1 MVIYF
6 KNFFY
11 EFMLFIYLSYI
22 YFMSKKK
29 TGILLINL
37 GSPKDLT
44 KKSVREYL
52 KVFLSDDYV
61 LDLPKILQQI
71 ILRVFILPFRPKST
85 LEAYE
90 QIWTSEGSPLILST
104 ESIAKKLSSKTG
116 WDVDFAMRYEDPS
129 IENALL
135 NFKNKGIN
143 KIIVISLYPHNA
155 MATTITTEMETRIV
169 ANKVSEDFELTFTK
183 PFFDNEIYINA
194 VSNSI
199 KPFIEKASF
208 DKIIFSYHG
217 IPKRQAK
224 KTDETGEHCFSTGNC
239 CEVEGAGSKDCYR
252 SHTRIA
258 SDLTAKKLG
267 LNDDQWEVAY
277 QSRLGPG
284 WLTPFTDRRLAELP
298 EEGKNNIAVLCPSF
312 ISDCLETLEEIDIR
326 GRKTFFDAGGKN
338 MTYIPCLNDS
348 EDTIT
353 LLENLVKSS

>member
-1 MVIYF
+1 
-6 KNFFY
+6 
-11 EFMLFIYLSYI
+11 
-22 YFMSKKK
+22 MSKNT

-37 GSPKDLT
+37 GSPKKLT

-71 ILRVFILPFRPKST
+71 ILRVFILPFRPKKT

-90 QIWTSEGSPLILST
+90 LIWTPEGSPLIIST
-104 ESIAKKLSSKTG
+104 ESIANKLSLKTG
-116 WDVDFAMRYEDPS
+116 WDVDYAMRYEDPS

-135 NFKNKGIN
+135 NFKNKGIY

-155 MATTITTEMETRIV
+155 LATTITTEMETRIV
-169 ANKVSEDFELTFTK
+169 ANKLSEDFELVFTK

-194 VSNSI
+194 ISKTI
-199 KPFIEKASF
+199 KPHIEKVSF
-208 DKIIFSYHG
+208 DKIVFSYHG

-224 KTDETGEHCFSTGNC
+224 KTDETGVHCFSDSNC
-239 CEVEGAGSKDCYR
+239 CEIAGDGSKDCYR

-258 SDLTAKKLG
+258 SDLTARKLG
-267 LNDDQWEVAY
+267 LSDDQWEVAY

-284 WLTPFTDRRLAELP
+284 WLTPFTDKRLAELP
-298 EEGKNNIAVLCPSF
+298 EEGKKNIAVLCPSF

-348 EDTIT
+348 EDTIN
-353 LLENLVKSS
+353 LLENLVKSA

>member
-1 MVIYF
+1 
-6 KNFFY
+6 
-11 EFMLFIYLSYI
+11 
-22 YFMSKKK
+22 MSENT

-37 GSPKDLT
+37 GSPKKLT

-71 ILRVFILPFRPKST
+71 ILRVFILPFRPKKT

-90 QIWTSEGSPLILST
+90 LIWTPEGSPLIIST
-104 ESIAKKLSSKTG
+104 ESIANKLSLKTG
-116 WDVDFAMRYEDPS
+116 WDVDYAMRYEDPS

-135 NFKNKGIN
+135 NFKSKGIY

-155 MATTITTEMETRIV
+155 MATTITTEIETRIV
-169 ANKVSEDFELTFTK
+169 ANKLSEDFELVFTK

-194 VSNSI
+194 IANTI
-199 KPFIEKASF
+199 KPCIEKASF
-208 DKIIFSYHG
+208 DKIVFSYHG

-224 KTDETGEHCFSTGNC
+224 KTDETGEHCFSDGNC
-239 CEVEGAGSKDCYR
+239 CEIVGDGSKDCYR

-267 LNDDQWEVAY
+267 LSDDQWEVAY

-284 WLTPFTDRRLAELP
+284 WLTPFTDKRLAELP
-298 EEGKNNIAVLCPSF
+298 EEGKKNIAVLCPSF

-348 EDTIT
+348 EDTIN
-353 LLENLVKSS
+353 LLENLVKGA

>member
-1 MVIYF
+1 
-6 KNFFY
+6 
-11 EFMLFIYLSYI
+11 
-22 YFMSKKK
+22 MSENT

-37 GSPKDLT
+37 GSPKKLT

-71 ILRVFILPFRPKST
+71 ILRVFILPFRPKKT

-90 QIWTSEGSPLILST
+90 LIWTPEGSPLIIST
-104 ESIAKKLSSKTG
+104 ESIANKLSLKTG
-116 WDVDFAMRYEDPS
+116 WDVDYAMRYEEPS

-135 NFKNKGIN
+135 NFKNKGIY

-155 MATTITTEMETRIV
+155 LATTITTEMETRIV
-169 ANKVSEDFELTFTK
+169 ANKLSEDFELVFTK

-194 VSNSI
+194 IANTI
-199 KPFIEKASF
+199 KPCIEKASF
-208 DKIIFSYHG
+208 DKIVFSYHG

-224 KTDETGEHCFSTGNC
+224 KTDETGEHCFSDSNC
-239 CEVEGAGSKDCYR
+239 CEIAGDGSKDCYR

-267 LNDDQWEVAY
+267 LSDDQWEVAY

-284 WLTPFTDRRLAELP
+284 WLTPFTDKRLAELP
-298 EEGKNNIAVLCPSF
+298 EEGKKNIAVLCPSF

-326 GRKTFFDAGGKN
+326 GRKTFFDAGGEI

-348 EDTIT
+348 EDTIN
-353 LLENLVKSS
+353 LLENLVKTA

>member
-1 MVIYF
+1 
-6 KNFFY
+6 
-11 EFMLFIYLSYI
+11 
-22 YFMSKKK
+22 MSENT

-37 GSPKDLT
+37 GSPKKLT

-71 ILRVFILPFRPKST
+71 ILRVFILPFRPKKT

-90 QIWTSEGSPLILST
+90 LIWTPEGSPLITST
-104 ESIAKKLSSKTG
+104 ESIANKLSLKTG
-116 WDVDFAMRYEDPS
+116 WDVDYAMRYEDPS

-135 NFKNKGIN
+135 NFKNKGIY

-155 MATTITTEMETRIV
+155 LATTITTEMETRIV
-169 ANKVSEDFELTFTK
+169 ANKLSEDFELVFTK

-194 VSNSI
+194 IANTI
-199 KPFIEKASF
+199 KPCLEKASF
-208 DKIIFSYHG
+208 DKIVFSYHG

-224 KTDETGEHCFSTGNC
+224 KTDETGVHCFSNSNC
-239 CEVEGAGSKDCYR
+239 CEIAGDGSKDCYR

-267 LNDDQWEVAY
+267 LSDDQWEVAY

-284 WLTPFTDRRLAELP
+284 WLTPFTDKRLAELP
-298 EEGKNNIAVLCPSF
+298 EEGKKNIAVLCPSF

-326 GRKTFFDAGGKN
+326 GRKTFFDAGGKI

-348 EDTIT
+348 EDTIN
-353 LLENLVKSS
+353 LLENLVKSA

>member
-1 MVIYF
+1 
-6 KNFFY
+6 
-11 EFMLFIYLSYI
+11 
-22 YFMSKKK
+22 MSENT

-37 GSPKDLT
+37 GSPKKLT

-71 ILRVFILPFRPKST
+71 ILRVFILPFRPKKT

-90 QIWTSEGSPLILST
+90 LIWTPEGSPLIIST
-104 ESIAKKLSSKTG
+104 ESIAKKLSLKTG
-116 WDVDFAMRYEDPS
+116 WDVDYAMRYEDPS

-135 NFKNKGIN
+135 NFKSKGIY

-155 MATTITTEMETRIV
+155 MATTITTEIETRIV
-169 ANKVSEDFELTFTK
+169 AYKLSEDFELVFTK

-194 VSNSI
+194 IANTI
-199 KPFIEKASF
+199 KPCIEKASF
-208 DKIIFSYHG
+208 DKIVFSYHG

-224 KTDETGEHCFSTGNC
+224 KTDETGEHCFSDSNC
-239 CEVEGAGSKDCYR
+239 CEIAGDGSKDCYR

-267 LNDDQWEVAY
+267 LSDDQWEVAY

-284 WLTPFTDRRLAELP
+284 WLTPFTDKRLAELP
-298 EEGKNNIAVLCPSF
+298 EEGKKNIAVLCPSF

-326 GRKTFFDAGGKN
+326 GRKTFFDAGGEI

-348 EDTIT
+348 EDTIN
-353 LLENLVKSS
+353 LLENLVKSA

>member
-1 MVIYF
+1 
-6 KNFFY
+6 
-11 EFMLFIYLSYI
+11 
-22 YFMSKKK
+22 MSENK
-29 TGILLINL
+29 TGVLLINL
-37 GSPKDLT
+37 GSPKELT
-44 KKSVREYL
+44 KKSVKEYL
-52 KVFLSDDYV
+52 RVFLSDDYV
-61 LDLPKILQQI
+61 LDIPKILQQL
-71 ILRVFILPFRPKST
+71 ILRLFILPFRPKNT

-90 QIWTSEGSPLILST
+90 LIWTPEGSPLILST
-104 ESIAKKLSSKTG
+104 KSIAKKLSKKTG
-116 WDVDFAMRYEDPS
+116 WDVNYAMRYEDPS
-129 IENALL
+129 IEKALV
-135 NFKNKGIN
+135 NFNSKGIN

-169 ANKVSEDFELTFTK
+169 ANKISENFELIFTK
-183 PFFDNEIYINA
+183 PFFDNEIYINTL
-194 VSNSI
+194 SNSI
-199 KPFIEKASF
+199 KPYIEKSSF

-239 CEVEGAGSKDCYR
+239 CEIESEGSKDCYR

-267 LNDDQWEVAY
+267 LSEDQWEVAY

-298 EEGKNNIAVLCPSF
+298 EEGKENIAILCPSF

-326 GRKTFFDAGGKN
+326 GRKTFFDAGGRN

-348 EDTIT
+348 EETVT
-353 LLENLVKSS
+353 LLENLVKTA

>member
-1 MVIYF
+1 
-6 KNFFY
+6 
-11 EFMLFIYLSYI
+11 
-22 YFMSKKK
+22 MSENT

-37 GSPKDLT
+37 GSPKKLT

-71 ILRVFILPFRPKST
+71 ILRVFILPFRPKKT

-90 QIWTSEGSPLILST
+90 LIWTPEGSPLIIST

-116 WDVDFAMRYEDPS
+116 WDVDYAMRYEDPS

-135 NFKNKGIN
+135 NFKSKGIY

-155 MATTITTEMETRIV
+155 MATTITTEIETRIV
-169 ANKVSEDFELTFTK
+169 ANKLSEDFELVFTK

-194 VSNSI
+194 ISKTI
-199 KPFIEKASF
+199 KPHIEKASF
-208 DKIIFSYHG
+208 DKIVFSYHG

-224 KTDETGEHCFSTGNC
+224 KTDETGVHCFSDSNC
-239 CEVEGAGSKDCYR
+239 CEIAGDGSKDCYR

-258 SDLTAKKLG
+258 SDLTARKLG
-267 LNDDQWEVAY
+267 LSDDQWEVAY

-284 WLTPFTDRRLAELP
+284 WLTPFTDKRLAELP
-298 EEGKNNIAVLCPSF
+298 EEGKKNIAVLCPSF

-348 EDTIT
+348 EDTIN
-353 LLENLVKSS
+353 LLENLVKGA

>member
-1 MVIYF
+1 
-6 KNFFY
+6 
-11 EFMLFIYLSYI
+11 
-22 YFMSKKK
+22 MSKNT

-37 GSPKDLT
+37 GSPKKLT

-71 ILRVFILPFRPKST
+71 ILRVFILPFRPKKT

-90 QIWTSEGSPLILST
+90 LIWTPEGSPLIIST
-104 ESIAKKLSSKTG
+104 ESIANKLSLKTG
-116 WDVDFAMRYEDPS
+116 WDVDYAMRYEDPS

-135 NFKNKGIN
+135 NFKNKGIY

-155 MATTITTEMETRIV
+155 LATTITTEMETRIV
-169 ANKVSEDFELTFTK
+169 ANKLSEDFELVFTK

-194 VSNSI
+194 ISKTI
-199 KPFIEKASF
+199 KPHIEKASF
-208 DKIIFSYHG
+208 DKIVFSYHG

-224 KTDETGEHCFSTGNC
+224 KTDETGEHCFSDGNC
-239 CEVEGAGSKDCYR
+239 CEIVGDGSKDCYR

-267 LNDDQWEVAY
+267 LSDDQWEVAY

-284 WLTPFTDRRLAELP
+284 WLTPFTDKRLAELP
-298 EEGKNNIAVLCPSF
+298 EEGKKNIAVLCPSF

-348 EDTIT
+348 EDTIN
-353 LLENLVKSS
+353 LLENLVKTA

>member
-1 MVIYF
+1 
-6 KNFFY
+6 
-11 EFMLFIYLSYI
+11 
-22 YFMSKKK
+22 MSENT

-37 GSPKDLT
+37 GSPKKLT

-71 ILRVFILPFRPKST
+71 ILRVFILPFRPKKT

-90 QIWTSEGSPLILST
+90 LIWTPEGSPLIIST
-104 ESIAKKLSSKTG
+104 ESIANKLSLKTG
-116 WDVDFAMRYEDPS
+116 WDVDYAMRYEDPS

-135 NFKNKGIN
+135 NFKNKGIY

-155 MATTITTEMETRIV
+155 LATTITTEMETRIV
-169 ANKVSEDFELTFTK
+169 ANKLSEDFELVFTK

-194 VSNSI
+194 IANTI
-199 KPFIEKASF
+199 KPCIEKASF
-208 DKIIFSYHG
+208 DKIVFSYHG

-224 KTDETGEHCFSTGNC
+224 KTDETGVHCFSDSNC
-239 CEVEGAGSKDCYR
+239 CEIAGDGSKDCYR

-267 LNDDQWEVAY
+267 LSDDQWEVAY

-284 WLTPFTDRRLAELP
+284 WLTPFTDKRLAELP
-298 EEGKNNIAVLCPSF
+298 EEGKKNIAVLCPSF

-326 GRKTFFDAGGKN
+326 GRKTFFDAGGKI

-348 EDTIT
+348 EDTIN
-353 LLENLVKSS
+353 LLENLVKSA

>member
-1 MVIYF
+1 
-6 KNFFY
+6 
-11 EFMLFIYLSYI
+11 
-22 YFMSKKK
+22 MSENT
-29 TGILLINL
+29 TGVLLINL
-37 GSPKDLT
+37 GSPKELT
-44 KKSVREYL
+44 KKSVKEYL
-52 KVFLSDDYV
+52 RVFLSDDYV
-61 LDLPKILQQI
+61 LDIPKILQQL
-71 ILRVFILPFRPKST
+71 ILRLFILPFRPKNT

-90 QIWTSEGSPLILST
+90 LIWTPEGSPLILST
-104 ESIAKKLSSKTG
+104 KSIAKKLSKKTG
-116 WDVDFAMRYEDPS
+116 WDVDYAMRYEDPS
-129 IENALL
+129 IEKALV
-135 NFKNKGIN
+135 NFNSKGIN

-169 ANKVSEDFELTFTK
+169 ANKISENFELIFTK
-183 PFFDNEIYINA
+183 PFFDNEIYINTL
-194 VSNSI
+194 SNSI
-199 KPFIEKASF
+199 KPYIEKSSF

-239 CEVEGAGSKDCYR
+239 CEIESEGSKDCYR

-267 LNDDQWEVAY
+267 LSEDQWEVAY

-298 EEGKNNIAVLCPSF
+298 EEGKENIAILCPSF

-326 GRKTFFDAGGKN
+326 GRKTFFDAGGRN

-348 EDTIT
+348 EETVT
-353 LLENLVKSS
+353 LLENLVKTA

>member
-1 MVIYF
+1 MSY
-6 KNFFY
+6 
-11 EFMLFIYLSYI
+11 YL
-22 YFMSKKK
+22 FMSENK
-29 TGILLINL
+29 TGVLLINL
-37 GSPKDLT
+37 GSPKELT
-44 KKSVREYL
+44 KKSVKEYL
-52 KVFLSDDYV
+52 RVFLSDDYV
-61 LDLPKILQQI
+61 LDIPKILQQL
-71 ILRVFILPFRPKST
+71 ILRLFILPFRPKNT

-90 QIWTSEGSPLILST
+90 LIWTPEGSPLILST
-104 ESIAKKLSSKTG
+104 KSIAKKLSKKTG
-116 WDVDFAMRYEDPS
+116 WDVNYAMRYEDPS
-129 IENALL
+129 IEKALV
-135 NFKNKGIN
+135 NFNSKGIN

-169 ANKVSEDFELTFTK
+169 ANKISENFELIFTK
-183 PFFDNEIYINA
+183 PFFDNEIYINTL
-194 VSNSI
+194 SNSI
-199 KPFIEKASF
+199 KPYIEKSSF

-239 CEVEGAGSKDCYR
+239 CEIESEGSKDCYR

-267 LNDDQWEVAY
+267 LSEDQWEVAY

-298 EEGKNNIAVLCPSF
+298 EEGKENIAILCPSF

-326 GRKTFFDAGGKN
+326 GRKTFFDAGGRN

-348 EDTIT
+348 EETVT
-353 LLENLVKSS
+353 LLENLVKTA

>member
-1 MVIYF
+1 
-6 KNFFY
+6 
-11 EFMLFIYLSYI
+11 
-22 YFMSKKK
+22 MSENT

-37 GSPKDLT
+37 GSPKKLT

-71 ILRVFILPFRPKST
+71 ILRVFILPFRPKKT

-90 QIWTSEGSPLILST
+90 LIWTPEGSPLIIST
-104 ESIAKKLSSKTG
+104 ESIANKLSLKTG
-116 WDVDFAMRYEDPS
+116 WDVDYAMRYEDPS

-135 NFKNKGIN
+135 NFKNKGIY

-155 MATTITTEMETRIV
+155 LATTITTEMETRIV
-169 ANKVSEDFELTFTK
+169 AYKLSEDFELVFTK

-194 VSNSI
+194 IANTI
-199 KPFIEKASF
+199 KPCIEKASF
-208 DKIIFSYHG
+208 DKIVFSYHG

-224 KTDETGEHCFSTGNC
+224 KTDETGEHCFSDSNC
-239 CEVEGAGSKDCYR
+239 CEIAGDGSKDCYR

-267 LNDDQWEVAY
+267 LSDDQWEVAY

-284 WLTPFTDRRLAELP
+284 WLTPFTDKRLAELP
-298 EEGKNNIAVLCPSF
+298 EEGKKNIAVLCPSF

-348 EDTIT
+348 EDTIN
-353 LLENLVKSS
+353 LLENLVKSA

>member
-1 MVIYF
+1 
-6 KNFFY
+6 
-11 EFMLFIYLSYI
+11 
-22 YFMSKKK
+22 MSENT

-37 GSPKDLT
+37 GSPKKLT

-71 ILRVFILPFRPKST
+71 ILRVFILPFRPKKT

-90 QIWTSEGSPLILST
+90 LIWTPEGSPLITST
-104 ESIAKKLSSKTG
+104 ESIANKLSLKTG
-116 WDVDFAMRYEDPS
+116 WDVDYAMRYEDPS

-135 NFKNKGIN
+135 NFKSKGIY

-155 MATTITTEMETRIV
+155 MATTITTEIETRIV
-169 ANKVSEDFELTFTK
+169 ANKLSEDFELVFTK

-194 VSNSI
+194 ISKTI
-199 KPFIEKASF
+199 KPHIEKASF
-208 DKIIFSYHG
+208 DKIVFSYHG

-224 KTDETGEHCFSTGNC
+224 KTDETGVHCFSDSNC
-239 CEVEGAGSKDCYR
+239 CEIAGDGSKDCYR

-267 LNDDQWEVAY
+267 LSDDQWEVAY

-284 WLTPFTDRRLAELP
+284 WLTPFTDKRLAELP
-298 EEGKNNIAVLCPSF
+298 EEGKKNIAVLCPSF

-348 EDTIT
+348 EDTIN
-353 LLENLVKSS
+353 LLENLVKGA

>member
-1 MVIYF
+1 
-6 KNFFY
+6 
-11 EFMLFIYLSYI
+11 
-22 YFMSKKK
+22 MSKNT

-37 GSPKDLT
+37 GSPKKLT

-61 LDLPKILQQI
+61 LDLPKVLQQI
-71 ILRVFILPFRPKST
+71 ILRVFILPFRPKKT

-90 QIWTSEGSPLILST
+90 LIWTPEGSPLIIST
-104 ESIAKKLSSKTG
+104 ESIANKLSLKTG
-116 WDVDFAMRYEDPS
+116 WDVDYAMRYEDPS

-135 NFKNKGIN
+135 NFKNKGIY

-155 MATTITTEMETRIV
+155 LATTITTEMETRIV
-169 ANKVSEDFELTFTK
+169 ANKLSEDFELVFTK

-194 VSNSI
+194 IANTI
-199 KPFIEKASF
+199 KPCIEKASF
-208 DKIIFSYHG
+208 DKIVFSYHG

-224 KTDETGEHCFSTGNC
+224 KTDETGVHCFSDSNC
-239 CEVEGAGSKDCYR
+239 CEIAGDGSKDCYR

-258 SDLTAKKLG
+258 SDLTARKLG
-267 LNDDQWEVAY
+267 LSDDQWEVAY

-284 WLTPFTDRRLAELP
+284 WLTPFTDKRLAELP
-298 EEGKNNIAVLCPSF
+298 EEGKKNIAVLCPSF

-348 EDTIT
+348 EDTIN
-353 LLENLVKSS
+353 LLENLVMSA